1 MKIVPT
7 RRTDYALRSLIYL
20 AEHSGDRINA
30 AEIAAEMEV
39 PLPILHQVL
48 AELQR
53 AGLVTSLSGPRGG
66 YQIARDPQQLT
77 LLEILETMEGQV
89 TQGECALRGGPCH
102 WDEVCALHPA
112 WSEAREGFAAA
123 LAGHTLAEV
132 VEMDMRLREG
142 TAEVPKDSHRR

>member
-20 AEHSGDRINA
+20 AEHPDDRINA
-30 AEIAAEMEV
+30 AEIGTEMDV

-66 YQIARDPQQLT
+66 YLIARNPEQLT
-77 LLEILETMEGQV
+77 ILEILETMEGPIR
-89 TQGECALRGGPCH
+89 QGECALRGGPCH
-102 WDEVCALHPA
+102 WDEVCAVHPA
-112 WSEAREGFAAA
+112 WSEAREEFASA
-123 LAGHTLAEV
+123 LASHTLAEV
-132 VEMDMRLREG
+132 TEMDLRLRHG
-142 TAEVPKDSHRR
+142 TAEIPESSHRR